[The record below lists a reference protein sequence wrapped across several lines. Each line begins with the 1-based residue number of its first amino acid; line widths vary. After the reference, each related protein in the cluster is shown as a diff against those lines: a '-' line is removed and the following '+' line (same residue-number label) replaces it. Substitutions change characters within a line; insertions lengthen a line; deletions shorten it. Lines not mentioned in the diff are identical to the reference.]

1 VNIRPEDKI
10 MNKNSKIG
18 NDDSQTLSDPEF
30 PARRRFVKGVV
41 GLGAALTTSSLLSAA
56 VSTEAHSRRQDRPA
70 YAVSPAQSGWGPFT
84 PSSDAGRYL
93 HLDYPPSTKTGELQL
108 GVTYTLWIP
117 DGIQRVRAVIVHQ
130 HGASIPAAQ
139 AGATSAYDLHWQA
152 LAKKWDCVLLGPSYR
167 VLNDAIDLTP
177 GGAELW
183 FDPRQGSDRV
193 FLRALDDFAEKSGHG
208 EIASVPW
215 CLWGHSGGGIWA
227 NVMSMLHSNRV
238 LAAFLR
244 SGTAAMFRTMNEF
257 IQPVVPAA
265 VYEIP
270 TMVNFGV
277 GERGNRP
284 WDGSIATFEE
294 YRTQGSPIGLA
305 PDPRSAHYC
314 GDSRYL
320 AIPFFDACLQMRLS
334 EWTKIL
340 KPIDM
345 SSAWLAT
352 PFGETAVPAAEFK
365 GDPTKAIW
373 LPNAVVAKIWIEYVR
388 SGTVSD
394 TSIPPAPVNVRVKAD
409 ANHRTEI
416 KWDTEVDI
424 ASGLGGFIVLR
435 DGHGLARLPAEPPD
449 SVYGRPL
456 FQGLSFHDT
465 PVAPLPKMVYLDESA
480 QPGVKHAYT
489 IIALNSAGVPSV
501 PSLPGTSE

>member
-1 VNIRPEDKI
+1 
-10 MNKNSKIG
+10 MNKISEVG
-18 NDDSQTLSDPEF
+18 NESSQTFPALES
-30 PARRRFVKGVV
+30 PARRQFVKGAA
-41 GLGAALTTSSLLSAA
+41 GLGAAFASSSFLSAGVFA
-56 VSTEAHSRRQDRPA
+56 Q
-70 YAVSPAQSGWGPFT
+70 AQSHERARPGDEIPRVQDGWGPFT
-84 PSSDAGRYL
+84 PSSGAGRYL
-93 HLDYPPSTKTGELQL
+93 QIVYPPSTTAGELQL

-117 DGIQRVRAVIVHQ
+117 DGIQTVRAVIVHQ
-130 HGASIPAAQ
+130 HGASVPAAQ

-193 FLRALDDFAEKSGHG
+193 FLRALDEFAEKSGHA

-227 NVMSMLHSNRV
+227 NVMSMLHPDRV

-244 SGTAAMFRTMNEF
+244 SGTAAMFRSRNEF
-257 IQPVVPAA
+257 IQPTVTPAT
-265 VYEIP
+265 YEIP

-294 YRTQGSPIGLA
+294 YRAQGAPIGLA
-305 PDPRSAHYC
+305 PDPRTAHYC

-320 AIPFFDACLQMRLS
+320 AIPFFEACLQMRLS

-340 KPIDM
+340 KPIDL
-345 SSAWLAT
+345 SSAWLAI
-352 PFGETAVPAAEFK
+352 PFGGTAVSAAEFK
-365 GDPTKAIW
+365 GDPKKAVW
-373 LPNAVVAKIWIEYVR
+373 LPNAHVAKIWMEYVR
-388 SGTVSD
+388 SGTVAD
-394 TSIPPAPVNVRVKAD
+394 TSTPPAPVNVRVGAD
-409 ANHRTEI
+409 ANHGNEI
-416 KWDTEVDI
+416 KWDAQVDI
-424 ASGLGGFIVLR
+424 VSGLGGFIVLR
-435 DGHGLARLPAEPPD
+435 DGHGIARLPTQPPE

-465 PVAPLPKMVYLDESA
+465 PIAPLPQMVHVDTSA
-480 QPGVKHAYT
+480 KAGVKHVYT
-489 IIALNSAGVPSV
+489 VIALSSAGVPSE
-501 PSLPGTSE
+501 PSAAATIA